1 MALKYS
7 ELKKKEVETPL
18 TPEELRLID
27 EVETYIDGE
36 IRKQWTQ
43 GSVDIDL
50 CYANFDYKPSKPNS
64 PNVPSRDRSIDFSDY
79 RKSKMTKE
87 LTRRFDEAG
96 WKAKVEIDDSGSMN
110 ERDLWILTPKK
121 R

>member
-18 TPEELRLID
+18 TAEELRLVD

-36 IRKQWTQ
+36 IRKQWTS
-43 GSVDIDL
+43 GRVNIDL
-50 CYANFDYKPSKPNS
+50 CYTNFDYQPSKPNK
-64 PNVPSRDRSIDFSDY
+64 PNVPSTDRRIDLSDY

-87 LTRRFDEAG
+87 LSRRFNEAG
-96 WKAKVEIDDSGSMN
+96 WNAKVEIDTSGSMN

>member
-7 ELKKKEVETPL
+7 DLKKKEVETPL

-27 EVETYIDGE
+27 VVESYIDGE
-36 IRKQWTQ
+36 IRRQWAS
-43 GSVDIDL
+43 GKVDIDL
-50 CYANFDYKPSKPNS
+50 CYANFNYRPVENA
-64 PNVPSRDRSIDFSDY
+64 PNVPMNDRRIDFSHF
-79 RKSKMTKE
+79 RKSKMTAE
-87 LTRRFDEAG
+87 LTRRYKEAG
-96 WKAKVEIDDSGSMN
+96 WDPKVEIDTSGSMN

>member
-18 TPEELRLID
+18 TPEEIQLID
-27 EVETYIDGE
+27 EAENYIDGE
-36 IRKQWTQ
+36 IRKQWTS

-50 CYANFDYKPSKPNS
+50 CYANFDYHPGKSGH
-64 PNVPSRDRSIDFSDY
+64 DHSIDLSNY

-87 LTRRFDEAG
+87 LTRRYDVAG